1 MMSFLKQLREK
12 SKTQISQE
20 SLNNNTVKE
29 LVLKLSGLDLVPND
43 LYPKIDKLLK
53 TVYSFGSVSGGYN
66 TSVRLLSSKEV
77 IDTYNRLQGS
87 GEFPKG
93 SLQKNRQTSDG
104 RAKYYPNFNKLIPII
119 SILDWDKLSD
129 DVKKSKKYPYYC
141 YIYIDLDPGDKGVAG
156 QTVIYKPQSF
166 LNNDGTFTAHSI
178 HVGGNFVNEILK
190 RFNEKN
196 RIKLNKNNISH
207 ENINE
212 YYTSSKPYTRKD
224 WVTYFELVE
233 NQSGV
238 KLPKDVIDFFTK
250 TNKPELPLSA
260 GPDLVPPFFKD
271 KDNQFK
277 LNKIDIAEIARLEG
291 YPDNWIST
299 IGSSKYRT
307 NYNPKQIKPLPTT
320 NTSWVPLVCF
330 SELGTYPVVV
340 DMDPA
345 SGGKVGQVIKVQIA
359 DGYFDTELL
368 ANSFTEYL
376 KNPKTNTQISQES
389 IQDVKTLEDV
399 FKLAKVP
406 YDKAFDVLKKGK
418 YEGKYGTYLSEKEI
432 VKYYTDISLNYETPK
447 GVGQRFKSR
456 WNAGVDK
463 DSKDAVNGHSYKLYG
478 NWARRIPIMG
488 RSSGGDHPIVGL
500 TFLDFDPTYPK
511 FKGQLIK
518 VDTPTKVIT
527 RFDRTVN
534 AKEEMSNQH
543 GIIVLNE
550 VIKDLKGELKVSN
563 EGILDTIKGVLGLGT
578 TDNTY
583 WGVKVDAPKEFIDN
597 GEIKYTLKRTVY
609 PFYNLDKGEDPL
621 EAFTKLIPKVLQ
633 LVDLSKD
640 IDKVLKSE
648 KKWLEATGE
657 YFQALYDGTDGDTDI
672 REGALV
678 HLSAEMKRF
687 NERNKSVTKKIES
700 IDIWDSFYKTV
711 KPSKDLTAK
720 LKIKEEYIELYSE
733 IMKFKSKHY
742 KEVKDWMDKY
752 HRTGIDE
759 LQTLLNAG
767 DYFEHDA
774 AWEEEIIGEGFFH
787 TVEQYFYASKQIVE
801 ALDKYIPFFM
811 KATHID
817 TAINVKVSVESRSIN
832 PKTIVALILKI
843 LAKKVYKKY
852 LQNPVREKYYSLMKY
867 QNCNEKSLDNT
878 MSKLKGINDTA
889 IVDGFEVKEVPGKTF
904 TNSFIVNDKQLKTEE
919 DIYKAVDL
927 VVKEVGTLSDII
939 TVIHKNAKSIKL
951 SKDIDEEQAV
961 NEVFGLIEKHI
972 PKNIFQQ
979 FLPTT
984 QPEDLVKVGGCNSHG
999 RIKSK
1004 LINAIRPELLGAYK
1018 DLKDLL
1024 DDSEVDKNIRDG
1036 VGKELSKILDRY
1048 FTFIADVVEWMYRS
1062 MRRQTKKSGIAT
1074 ESYIYYYSLEDAEKE
1089 EAEYDAENAVAE
1101 DPEAD
1106 TSEDVEED
1114 VSEEDTETESET
1126 TESDDEETEG
1136 TSDEGSED
1144 AAEETKERREETRV
1158 ELDNPDEEKQTIKN
1172 YLVPLA
1178 GDTVEELTL
1187 YTAKEVNRPLY
1198 HVSMNPSIKA
1208 FYPKVSK
1215 RTLSK
1220 EDRSI
1225 PRISTSTSLIG
1236 CLNGYQSMV
1245 SDMEGR
1251 ETKNFSGLFKVY
1263 DLPYQYAV
1271 KPSTKVVAD
1280 VGNSD
1285 EYWLVSWKKETYAT
1299 VPTVAADFTIP
1310 KIETVYGKDGKDQT
1324 YHCYI
1329 RVYTNLYLD
1338 HEKQLNQ
1345 GYYHV
1350 VLNGYNFKYPLSNN
1364 KLISIHEISET
1375 EYNKVVAL
1383 SMMVKH
1389 R

>member
-1 MMSFLKQLREK
+1 MSFLKQLREK
-12 SKTQISQE
+12 SK
-20 SLNNNTVKE
+20 
-29 LVLKLSGLDLVPND
+29 
-43 LYPKIDKLLK
+43 
-53 TVYSFGSVSGGYN
+53 
-66 TSVRLLSSKEV
+66 
-77 IDTYNRLQGS
+77 
-87 GEFPKG
+87 
-93 SLQKNRQTSDG
+93 
-104 RAKYYPNFNKLIPII
+104 
-119 SILDWDKLSD
+119 
-129 DVKKSKKYPYYC
+129 
-141 YIYIDLDPGDKGVAG
+141 
-156 QTVIYKPQSF
+156 
-166 LNNDGTFTAHSI
+166 
-178 HVGGNFVNEILK
+178 
-190 RFNEKN
+190 
-196 RIKLNKNNISH
+196 
-207 ENINE
+207 
-212 YYTSSKPYTRKD
+212 
-224 WVTYFELVE
+224 
-233 NQSGV
+233 
-238 KLPKDVIDFFTK
+238 
-250 TNKPELPLSA
+250 
-260 GPDLVPPFFKD
+260 
-271 KDNQFK
+271 
-277 LNKIDIAEIARLEG
+277 
-291 YPDNWIST
+291 
-299 IGSSKYRT
+299 
-307 NYNPKQIKPLPTT
+307 
-320 NTSWVPLVCF
+320 
-330 SELGTYPVVV
+330 
-340 DMDPA
+340 
-345 SGGKVGQVIKVQIA
+345 
-359 DGYFDTELL
+359 
-368 ANSFTEYL
+368 
-376 KNPKTNTQISQES
+376 TQISQES

-463 DSKDAVNGHSYKLYG
+463 DSKDVVNGHSYKLYG

-518 VDTPTKVIT
+518 VDSPTKVIT

-550 VIKDLKGELKVSN
+550 VIKDLKGELKTS
-563 EGILDTIKGVLGLGT
+563 T
-578 TDNTY
+578 
-583 WGVKVDAPKEFIDN
+583 
-597 GEIKYTLKRTVY
+597 
-609 PFYNLDKGEDPL
+609 
-621 EAFTKLIPKVLQ
+621 
-633 LVDLSKD
+633 
-640 IDKVLKSE
+640 
-648 KKWLEATGE
+648 
-657 YFQALYDGTDGDTDI
+657 
-672 REGALV
+672 
-678 HLSAEMKRF
+678 
-687 NERNKSVTKKIES
+687 
-700 IDIWDSFYKTV
+700 
-711 KPSKDLTAK
+711 
-720 LKIKEEYIELYSE
+720 
-733 IMKFKSKHY
+733 
-742 KEVKDWMDKY
+742 
-752 HRTGIDE
+752 
-759 LQTLLNAG
+759 
-767 DYFEHDA
+767 
-774 AWEEEIIGEGFFH
+774 
-787 TVEQYFYASKQIVE
+787 
-801 ALDKYIPFFM
+801 
-811 KATHID
+811 
-817 TAINVKVSVESRSIN
+817 ESRSIN
-832 PKTIVALILKI
+832 PKTIIALILKI
-843 LAKKVYKKY
+843 IAKKIYKKY
-852 LQNPVREKYYSLMKY
+852 LQNPVREKYYGLMKY

-951 SKDIDEEQAV
+951 SKDIGEEQAV
-961 NEVFGLIEKHI
+961 NEAFGLIEKHI

-979 FLPTT
+979 FLPTA
-984 QPEDLVKVGGCNSHG
+984 QPEDLVKVGGCNNHG

-1018 DLKDLL
+1018 DLKDFL

-1106 TSEDVEED
+1106 TSEEAEED
-1114 VSEEDTETESET
+1114 VPEEDTETDSET

-1136 TSDEGSED
+1136 TSDKGSED
-1144 AAEETKERREETRV
+1144 DSEETKERREETRV

-1178 GDTVEELTL
+1178 GNTVEELTL
-1187 YTAKEVNRPLY
+1187 YTANEVNRPLY

-1285 EYWLVSWKKETYAT
+1285 EYWLVSWKRETYAT